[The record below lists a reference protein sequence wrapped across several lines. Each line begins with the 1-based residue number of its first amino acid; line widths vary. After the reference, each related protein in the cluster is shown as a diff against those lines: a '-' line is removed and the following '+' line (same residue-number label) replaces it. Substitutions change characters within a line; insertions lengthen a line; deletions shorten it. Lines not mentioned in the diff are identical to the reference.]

1 MYVDDFSGKYAP
13 YLSSGS
19 LADAYGDFTQPSGS
33 GPNGYVGIYWS
44 SRLIPYYHLNWTN
57 AASHCPGYKGP
68 ITGPHPAGR
77 YGSYGYNVCGS
88 LVQQFGVS
96 LGNLGLCDSGYFDS
110 GHAAISEA
118 QVKVPSEMIA
128 MADSYYINELGGI
141 DIGAGGG
148 LLGGAT
154 ILDPARHGKTFNQ
167 VYCDGHVGAMP
178 SSVLFNRTNSATL
191 WNRDH
196 QPHPE
201 YW

>member
-1 MYVDDFSGKYAP
+1 MKKAFTLIELLVVIAIIAILAALLLPSLSKAKAAAHSTSCKNHLRQMMFAMKMYVDDNQSKYP
-13 YLSSGS
+13 YYWGPPGLS
-19 LADAYGDFTQPSGS
+19 YGDATTTEG
-33 GPNGYVGIYWS
+33 GVYWS
-44 SRLIPYYHLNWTN
+44 TKLFPYYPLNWTN
-57 AASHCPGYKGP
+57 IAYHCPGYKGP

-148 LLGGAT
+148 LLG
-154 ILDPARHGKTFNQ
+154 
-167 VYCDGHVGAMP
+167 
-178 SSVLFNRTNSATL
+178 
-191 WNRDH
+191 
-196 QPHPE
+196 
-201 YW
+201 